1 MMSKWSAPILLI
13 RKENGFVHDLL
24 PITPLGHSAPITE
37 TIGAITLAENT
48 NCALASAAAR
58 LGQEDAAIEVLT
70 KFLGTPPPAPAKIG
84 GATFDAFWMGPDQWM
99 IIAPF
104 DNCEDL
110 AFRLAQAANGTLS
123 VTEQTDAWCRFDL
136 AGPGLSDVFELLCPV
151 NTRTLAGQDAQ
162 RTSID
167 HLGCFLLVHDA
178 DRFSVIGPR
187 SSAGS
192 LHHALVTA
200 IKATL

>member
-1 MMSKWSAPILLI
+1 M
-13 RKENGFVHDLL
+13 HDLL
-24 PITPLGHSAPITE
+24 PITPLGQSAPITE
-37 TIGAITLAENT
+37 TFGAITLAENT
-48 NCALASAAAR
+48 NCALASATAR
-58 LGQEDAAIEVLT
+58 LGQEDAAIKVLT
-70 KFLGTPPPAPAKIG
+70 KFLGTPPPAPAKISR
-84 GATFDAFWMGPDQWM
+84 ATFDTFWMGPDQWM

-104 DNCEDL
+104 DSFEDL
-110 AFRLAQAANGTLS
+110 AFRLVQAANGTLS

-136 AGPGLSDVFELLCPV
+136 VGHGLSDVFELLCPV
-151 NTRTLAGQDAQ
+151 NTRAMTNQDAQ

-200 IKATL
+200 IKAAQ